1 MTDPIYRMA
10 LISWNHLHVIFICFH
25 KKKKMCILDLNHW
38 QNYYFY
44 TYLKEA
50 FLQHHKEETVRSRD
64 FHASLFPPIKKNVP
78 LIKEKK

>member
-1 MTDPIYRMA
+1 
-10 LISWNHLHVIFICFH
+10 
-25 KKKKMCILDLNHW
+25 MCILDLNHW